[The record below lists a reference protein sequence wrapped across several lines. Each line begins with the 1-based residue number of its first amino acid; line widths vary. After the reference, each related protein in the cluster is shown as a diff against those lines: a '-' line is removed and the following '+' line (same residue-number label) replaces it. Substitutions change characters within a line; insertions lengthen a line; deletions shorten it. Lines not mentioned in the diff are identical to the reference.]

1 MPFAT
6 TAFVSLHIL
15 ALNPSPSHTWKSLGM
30 QYLLVGILPF
40 LGHFYHKRALRT
52 EWKNCKATQ
61 EDVLLNILKING
73 DSQYGMDFGLKSIKS
88 KGDFVK
94 QHSLTYYDCYLKYVN
109 EALDGKENIMSVSK
123 VVHFAITSGTTGKSK
138 IFPLHKGGSKPEL
151 AVLFFHC
158 MVNTLGG
165 SLRRIIGLR
174 YRPTVKYRAAGI
186 AMSPITYYTSPHFV
200 YFVSPFAVS
209 QISNE
214 SSALYLHAIFG
225 LSEKEVFQIDGLFSP
240 LALSFFRLAILK
252 HFVHINYDKLEK
264 VF

>member
-1 MPFAT
+1 
-6 TAFVSLHIL
+6 
-15 ALNPSPSHTWKSLGM
+15 
-30 QYLLVGILPF
+30 
-40 LGHFYHKRALRT
+40 
-52 EWKNCKATQ
+52 
-61 EDVLLNILKING
+61 
-73 DSQYGMDFGLKSIKS
+73 
-88 KGDFVK
+88 
-94 QHSLTYYDCYLKYVN
+94 
-109 EALDGKENIMSVSK
+109 MSVSK

-151 AVLFFHC
+151 AVLFFYC

-165 SLRRIIGLR
+165 SLKRIIGLR

-214 SSALYLHAIFG
+214 SSALYLHALFG

-240 LALSFFRLAILK
+240 LALSFLG
-252 HFVHINYDKLEK
+252 
-264 VF
+264 